1 VEKVKFLIKKLREE
15 RGLTQKELSVK
26 SGISRNLI
34 ARLES
39 GDIQNTTTDT
49 LFKIANALGVKA
61 ENLFFEDNV

>member
-1 VEKVKFLIKKLREE
+1 MKFLIKKLREE

>member
-1 VEKVKFLIKKLREE
+1 MEKVKFLIKKLREE

>member
-1 VEKVKFLIKKLREE
+1 MREE

>member
-1 VEKVKFLIKKLREE
+1 MEKVKFLIKKLREE

-39 GDIQNTTTDT
+39 GDIQNTTTDI
-49 LFKIANALGVKA
+49 K
-61 ENLFFEDNV
+61 

>member
-1 VEKVKFLIKKLREE
+1 MKFLIKKLREE

-61 ENLFFEDNV
+61 ENHFFEDNV